1 MHHFRHI
8 VIYGL
13 LFFCLKALAA
23 ETYTDPDSPQV
34 QAAAKQALANATIVP
49 LTGKTLPILGI
60 TRGIEG
66 VIEELGGRV
75 LGQEIRLEL
84 AADVLFDFNKY
95 TIRPAAVPTLEK
107 VVQVIKTYPG
117 SQIRIEGHTDSVGS
131 DAYNL
136 KLSEQRANAVKGW
149 VQKQGGIAAQRISTK
164 GWGEA
169 KPVVSNTKPDGTDD
183 PQARQKNRRVEI
195 VIKKQS

>member
-8 VIYGL
+8 AICGL
-13 LFFCLKALAA
+13 LFFCLEALAA
-23 ETYTDPDSPQV
+23 ATYTDPDSPQV
-34 QAAAKQALANATIVP
+34 QAAAKQALANATVVP
-49 LTGKTLPILGI
+49 LTGKTLSIMGV

-75 LGQEIRLEL
+75 LGQEIILEL

-95 TIRPAAVPTLEK
+95 AIRPTAVPTLEK

-136 KLSEQRANAVKGW
+136 KLSEQRANAVKVW
-149 VQKQGGIAAQRISTK
+149 VQKQGGIEAQRISTK
-164 GWGEA
+164 GWGES

-183 PQARQKNRRVEI
+183 PKARQKNRRVEI

>member
-8 VIYGL
+8 VICGL

-34 QAAAKQALANATIVP
+34 QAAAKQALANATVVP
-49 LTGKTLPILGI
+49 LTGKTLPILGV

-95 TIRPAAVPTLEK
+95 AIRPAAVPTLEK

-149 VQKQGGIAAQRISTK
+149 VQKQGGIATQRISTK
-164 GWGEA
+164 GWGES

>member
-1 MHHFRHI
+1 MHHFRPI
-8 VIYGL
+8 AICGL
-13 LFFCLKALAA
+13 LFFCLEALAA

-34 QAAAKQALANATIVP
+34 QAAAKQALANATVVP
-49 LTGKTLPILGI
+49 FTGKTLAILGV

-149 VQKQGGIAAQRISTK
+149 VQKQGGIEAQRISTK
-164 GWGEA
+164 GWGES
-169 KPVVSNTKPDGTDD
+169 KPAVSNTKPDGTDD